1 MYNNSTT
8 IRKMKGSVI
17 MALPM
22 QEFYSEEDYYNIP
35 EDTRAE
41 IIDGQIY
48 YQAAP
53 SRVHQKILSE
63 LHITIGQYIK
73 SKGGSCQIYP
83 APFSVKLF
91 EDRPT
96 IVEPD
101 ISIICDNSK
110 LTDRGCTGAPDW
122 IIEIISPGTASHD
135 YIHKLNLYADAEV
148 REYWIV
154 DPLEQTVFVY
164 YLEKDK
170 FRAVAHTFHD
180 KIKVNIYNDL
190 YINFPDIAGLLYN

>member
-1 MYNNSTT
+1 
-8 IRKMKGSVI
+8 MKGSVI

-41 IIDGQIY
+41 IIDGRIY

-83 APFSVKLF
+83 APFAVKLF
-91 EDRPT
+91 GDRTT

-101 ISIICDNSK
+101 ISVICDNSK

-135 YIHKLNLYADAEV
+135 YIRKLNLYADAGV

-154 DPLEQTVFVY
+154 DPLEQAVFVY
-164 YLEKDK
+164 YLEEDK
-170 FRAVAHTFHD
+170 FRTVAHTFRD
-180 KIKVNIYNDL
+180 KIKVNIYDDL
-190 YINFPDIAGLLYN
+190 YINFADVCKRLGI